1 MRVLDSG
8 LLHST
13 PVDPVTL
20 GKPHSCRP
28 VRSALQHVKPKRRCF
43 TTKRPER
50 GTTIRSQSPTSI
62 VAATIAARAE
72 QGTPQLAQQ
81 SQAQLSNADLQR
93 QLEASYLA
101 RSADELDVSQPE
113 PSTADSENQ
122 TAEDYARL
130 ERSWQVEQAST
141 SGRDASVSS
150 ILPALPHKPAR
161 RRNSRT
167 KRRLGRLYA
176 PVAPTLIEQQTQDMT
191 CPDAQFCASIRQQ
204 LENEKAKR
212 RVSR

>member
-1 MRVLDSG
+1 MRVLDAA
-8 LLHST
+8 LFPST
-13 PVDPVTL
+13 LVDPVTL
-20 GKPHSCRP
+20 GNPHSCRP
-28 VRSALQHVKPKRRCF
+28 ARSAFQHVKPKRRCF
-43 TTKRPER
+43 TTRRPER
-50 GTTIRSQSPTSI
+50 CTTIRSQSPTSI
-62 VAATIAARAE
+62 VAAAIAARAE

-81 SQAQLSNADLQR
+81 AQPQLRNADLQR

-101 RSADELDVSQPE
+101 RSADELDVSQPQ

-141 SGRDASVSS
+141 SGRNASFSS
-150 ILPALPHKPAR
+150 ALPALPHKSAR

-176 PVAPTLIEQQTQDMT
+176 PVASTLTEQQTQNIA
-191 CPDAQFCASIRQQ
+191 CPDAQFCSTIRQQ
-204 LENEKAKR
+204 LECEQAKR